1 VNLHVGH
8 RLSTDH
14 DHVVADLRQRF
25 DLVLDAVENDAGWA
39 TNRITPGK
47 IILGNLDGIETGIR
61 QLIRRRPLETEQRT
75 LPGGEV
81 ITVPTIEEAL
91 RIKAFL
97 VVRRNQTRD
106 YVGVA
111 AVCDRIG
118 VAAAAVVL
126 SHLDEYYADQNHS
139 ADGVATQVARQ
150 LAEPHPHDVSV
161 TRQLHRYKNLDARWA
176 DWDEVTRVLAE
187 VSDRM
192 YSAEA

>member
-1 VNLHVGH
+1 MALHVGH

-25 DLVLDAVENDAGWA
+25 DMVLDAVENDAGWA
-39 TNRITPGK
+39 TNRVTPGK

-106 YVGVA
+106 YVDVA

-118 VAAAAVVL
+118 VDAAAVVL

-150 LAEPHPHDVSV
+150 LAEPRPKDVSV
-161 TRQLHRYKNLDARWA
+161 TRQLRRYKNLDPRWS

-192 YSAEA
+192 YRTEG